1 MLISTLKEFMQ
12 YYHPRA
18 IGPMFRGGVSG
29 CPHGIPDVLKP
40 HTTDFD
46 RPHYCCR
53 TPDCCEHCWNRKLTH
68 PFTAPDTLIDV
79 AQLSDTELISHF
91 RELTGISL
99 RDYLATLREDEG
111 LLQSMINWYAIA
123 SEQKK
128 RGAE

>member
-1 MLISTLKEFMQ
+1 M
-12 YYHPRA
+12 
-18 IGPMFRGGVSG
+18 
-29 CPHGIPDVLKP
+29 
-40 HTTDFD
+40 
-46 RPHYCCR
+46 
-53 TPDCCEHCWNRKLTH
+53 
-68 PFTAPDTLIDV
+68 IDV
-79 AQLSDTELISHF
+79 AQLSDTELINHF